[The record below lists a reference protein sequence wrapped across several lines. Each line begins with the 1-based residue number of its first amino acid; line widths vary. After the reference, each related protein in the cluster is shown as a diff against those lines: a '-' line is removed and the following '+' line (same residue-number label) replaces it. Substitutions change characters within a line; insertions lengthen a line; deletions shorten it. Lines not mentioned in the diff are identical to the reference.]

1 MRNYL
6 VVVLQISCLC
16 GLVLVSFYPPASSQM
31 VNAQDEPAVL
41 QLTIQTEKTR
51 YSQGSNIPVHV
62 KLTNVSR
69 RDVVVGRDMWTN
81 ASPSRVRL
89 SITPADGH
97 SINGS
102 EWAVDGA
109 PTFQSLPKA
118 VLNWCILLPPG
129 YSYESDTTLQRFVE
143 KSGLI
148 PGLYRVRAVF
158 ESGGISADTYFN
170 PLLNKAQEL
179 EQLREQD
186 WKGVLG
192 SNALTIR
199 IIGSSQK

>member
-1 MRNYL
+1 
-6 VVVLQISCLC
+6 
-16 GLVLVSFYPPASSQM
+16 
-31 VNAQDEPAVL
+31 
-41 QLTIQTEKTR
+41 
-51 YSQGSNIPVHV
+51 
-62 KLTNVSR
+62 
-69 RDVVVGRDMWTN
+69 MWTN

-143 KSGLI
+143 KSGLT

-186 WKGVLG
+186 WKGVRG

-199 IIGSSQK
+199 IIGSSQNKIFEDNYREQRFAATHPECDLPTEITRQLLCCDYRVL